1 MTKAIYFDMD
11 GTIADLYGVE
21 GWLDDLCAE
30 RTKPYREAKPLVN
43 MRQLGKLLNE
53 LQAQGWTIGIISWLS
68 KSGSDEYGDRVAKT
82 KEKWLAKH
90 LGSVHFDEIKIAK
103 YGTPKQFLADHAFGI
118 LFDDERQNRDNWLG
132 EAYDAHNI
140 LQVLT
145 AIAA

>member
-11 GTIADLYGVE
+11 GTIADLYGVD
-21 GWLDDLCAE
+21 GWLDYLIAE
-30 RTKPYREAKPLVN
+30 QTKPYREAKPLID
-43 MRQLGKLLNE
+43 MRKLAKILNE

-68 KSGSDEYGDRVAKT
+68 KSGSDTYGEKVAKT
-82 KEKWLAKH
+82 KEAWLKKH

-118 LFDDERQNRDNWLG
+118 LFDDEKPNRDAWVG
-132 EAYDAHNI
+132 EAYDVHNI

>member
-11 GTIADLYGVE
+11 GTIADLYGVD
-21 GWLDDLCAE
+21 GWLDYLIAE
-30 RTKPYREAKPLVN
+30 QTKPYREAKPLVD
-43 MRQLGKLLNE
+43 MRKLAKILNE

-68 KSGSDEYGDRVAKT
+68 KSGSDTYGEKVAKT
-82 KEKWLAKH
+82 KEAWLKKH

-103 YGTPKQFLADHAFGI
+103 YGTPKQFLADHALGI
-118 LFDDERQNRDNWLG
+118 LFDDEKPNRDAWAG
-132 EAYDAHNI
+132 EAYDVHNI